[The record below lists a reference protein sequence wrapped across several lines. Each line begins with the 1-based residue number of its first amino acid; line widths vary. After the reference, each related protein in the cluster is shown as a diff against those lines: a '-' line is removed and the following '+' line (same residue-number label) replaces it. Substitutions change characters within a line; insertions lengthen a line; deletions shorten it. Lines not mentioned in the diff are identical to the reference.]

1 MKKLTHPVE
10 MMANQIN
17 ERGLMVFDNITRPP
31 IYGKPHTSPFIVICL
46 NHRGWLKTNYDKQP
60 VEFHPHDLAL
70 VPPGHV
76 LLAQETSDDYLAS
89 LLVISP
95 RFLNKLSNYQPNS
108 HNHIEYHYGVAF
120 HLNDEQYE
128 GVLRY
133 FRMLSAISQVN
144 HPERDELLA
153 NQMDVGAKL
162 IEIYL
167 QENGCM
173 AIQEFDANR
182 QLLYRF
188 QNAIVKHF
196 HESREVQYYAK
207 LLCLSPK
214 YFGSIIKQ
222 LTGIPA
228 NEWISSYVIV
238 QAKSLLRYNHD
249 LTIQQVSYQL
259 GFPDPAAFTR
269 YFKTNAGLSPKEY
282 REQHNDTMVNQD

>member
-1 MKKLTHPVE
+1 MKTLEHPVE
-10 MMANQIN
+10 MMADQIN
-17 ERGLMVFDNITRPP
+17 ERGLMVFDDITRPP

-46 NHRGWLKTNYDKQP
+46 NQRGWLKTNYDMQS

-76 LLAQETSDDYLAS
+76 LFAQETSDDYLAS

-95 RFLNKLSNYQPNS
+95 RFLEKLSNYQPNS
-108 HNHIEYHYGVAF
+108 HDHIEYHYGSAF

-128 GVLRY
+128 GTLSY
-133 FRMLSAISQVN
+133 FKMLKIISQVN
-144 HPERDELLA
+144 HPDREKLLA
-153 NQMDVGAKL
+153 NQMEVGAKL

-173 AIQEFDANR
+173 AIQEFDPAQ

-196 HESREVQYYAK
+196 HESREVQYYAN

-214 YFGSIIKQ
+214 YFGSIIKKQ
-222 LTGIPA
+222 TGIPA
-228 NEWISSYVIV
+228 NDWISSYIIV
-238 QAKSLLRYNHD
+238 QAKSLLRYRHD
-249 LTIQQVSYQL
+249 LSIQQISYEL
-259 GFPDPAAFTR
+259 GFQDPAAFTR

-282 REQHNDTMVNQD
+282 REQQE